1 MENIVKQTEGCQGL
15 GWEVS
20 WGRKHKLYQWIELTF
35 TYELSKAYTHK
46 RN

>member
-1 MENIVKQTEGCQGL
+1 MENIVKQTEGCQRL

-20 WGRKHKLYQWIELTF
+20 WGRKYKLYQWIELTV
-35 TYELSKAYTHK
+35 TYELSKASTHK